1 MSSAAFAFL
10 ITVAVAG
17 VLYVF
22 IYPMISGEKRAQ
34 QRLKEISIDE
44 IQAKR
49 GRAKSSDA
57 AGSRRQQVEDTLKQ
71 IEARQKNVK
80 NPPIEIRLQQAG
92 LSITKK
98 QFYMFSAAAGLLS
111 FALMYMSGMG
121 LMLAIPAILAGGFG
135 IPRWVIG
142 YLKKKRENKFIL
154 ELPNAIDVIVR
165 GVKAGLPIG
174 DCIRIIANETSEPV
188 KGEFRQI
195 AEGQAVGMS
204 LSDSAAKM
212 YERVPLPEANFFG
225 IVLAIQQQAGGNLSE
240 ALGNLSRVL
249 RERKKMSAK
258 IKAMSMEAKAS
269 AAIIASLPFAVM
281 MLVYLTS
288 PGYIELLWTTPT
300 GRVLM
305 AGSAMWMTMG
315 VLVMR
320 KMINFDF

>member
-1 MSSAAFAFL
+1 MSSVAFAFL
-10 ITVAVAG
+10 ITVAVGG

-22 IYPMISGEKRAQ
+22 IYPLISGEKRAE
-34 QRLKEISIDE
+34 QRLKEISVDE

-49 GRAKSSDA
+49 GRKPADA
-57 AGSRRQQVEDTLKQ
+57 TTSRRQQVEDTLKQ

-92 LSITKK
+92 LSITKR
-98 QFYMFSAAAGLLS
+98 QFYIFSALAGLLS
-111 FALMYMSGMG
+111 FALMFMSGMG
-121 LMLAIPAILAGGFG
+121 LFLALPAFVAGGVG

-142 YLKKKRENKFIL
+142 FLKKRRENKFIH

-165 GVKAGLPIG
+165 GVRAGLPIG
-174 DCIRIIANETSEPV
+174 DCIRIIAAETVDPV
-188 KGEFRQI
+188 KSEFRQI

-204 LSDSAAKM
+204 LSESAAKM

-269 AAIIASLPFAVM
+269 AVIIASLPIAVM
-281 MLVYLTS
+281 LLVYITS
-288 PGYIELLWTTPT
+288 PGYIELLWTTST
-300 GRVLM
+300 GRVM
-305 AGSAMWMTMG
+305 IAGSAMWMLMG

-320 KMINFDF
+320 RMINFDF

>member
-1 MSSAAFAFL
+1 MSSMAFAFL
-10 ITVAVAG
+10 ITVAVGG

-22 IYPMISGEKRAQ
+22 IYPLISGEKRAEA
-34 QRLKEISIDE
+34 RLKEISFDE

-49 GRAKSSDA
+49 SRNKTPDTATA
-57 AGSRRQQVEDTLKQ
+57 RRQQVEDTLKQ
-71 IEARQKNVK
+71 LEARQKNAK

-92 LSITKK
+92 LSISKK
-98 QFYMFSAAAGLLS
+98 QFLLFSVVAGIFSFGLMF
-111 FALMYMSGMG
+111 MSGMG
-121 LMLAIPAILAGGFG
+121 LLLALPAGIAGGFG

-142 YLKKKRENKFIL
+142 YLKKKREAKFIL

-188 KGEFRQI
+188 RGEFRQI

-204 LSDSAAKM
+204 LSASAAKM
-212 YERVPLPEANFFG
+212 YERVPLAEANFFG

-269 AAIIASLPFAVM
+269 AAIIASLPIAVM

-288 PGYIELLWTTPT
+288 PGYIELLWTTST

-305 AGSAMWMTMG
+305 AGSLVWMLMG
-315 VLVMR
+315 VMVMR

>member
-1 MSSAAFAFL
+1 MSSIAFAFM
-10 ITVAVAG
+10 ITVAVGG

-22 IYPMISGEKRAQ
+22 VYPLISGENRVE
-34 QRLKEISIDE
+34 QRMKDISADE
-44 IQAKR
+44 IHARRSRKV
-49 GRAKSSDA
+49 ADSA
-57 AGSRRQQVEDTLKQ
+57 TSRRQQVEESLKQ
-71 IEARQKNVK
+71 LEAKQKNAK

-92 LSITKK
+92 LSTTKK
-98 QFYMFSAAAGLLS
+98 QYYLFSAAAGLLG
-111 FALMYMSGMG
+111 FVLMLFSGMG
-121 LMLAIPAILAGGFG
+121 LLLAVPAGIAAGFG

-142 YLKKKRENKFIL
+142 YLKQKREQKFIL

-174 DCIRIIANETSEPV
+174 DCIRIIANETVEPV
-188 KGEFRQI
+188 RGEFRLI
-195 AEGQAVGMS
+195 AEGQAIGMS

-269 AAIIASLPFAVM
+269 AGIIASLPFAVM
-281 MLVYLTS
+281 ILVYLTS

-300 GRVLM
+300 GRVLL
-305 AGSAMWMTMG
+305 AGSAAWMSVG
-315 VLVMR
+315 VFVMR
-320 KMINFDF
+320 RMINFDF

>member
-1 MSSAAFAFL
+1 MSSMAYAFL
-10 ITVAVAG
+10 ITVAVGG

-22 IYPMISGEKRAQ
+22 IYPMISGEKRVE
-34 QRLKEISIDE
+34 QRMREISADE

-49 GRAKSSDA
+49 GRKTADNA
-57 AGSRRQQVEDTLKQ
+57 TARRQQVEDTLKQ
-71 IEARQKNVK
+71 LEAKQKNVK
-80 NPPIEIRLQQAG
+80 NPPIEMRLQQAG

-98 QFYMFSAAAGLLS
+98 QFYVYSGIAGLIAFLAML
-111 FALMYMSGMG
+111 FSGMG
-121 LMLAIPAILAGGFG
+121 LWLALAAIPAGAFG
-135 IPRWVIG
+135 IPRWVVG
-142 YLKKKRENKFIL
+142 YLKKKREAKFIL

-165 GVKAGLPIG
+165 GVRAGLPIG
-174 DCIRIIANETSEPV
+174 DCIRIIAAETTEPV
-188 KGEFRQI
+188 KGEFRLI
-195 AEGQAVGMS
+195 AEGQAIGMS
-204 LSDSAAKM
+204 LSESAQKL

-249 RERKKMSAK
+249 RERKKMAQK

-269 AAIIASLPFAVM
+269 ASIIASLPFGVM

-288 PGYIELLWTTPT
+288 PNYIELLWTTPT
-300 GRVLM
+300 GRVLL

>member
-1 MSSAAFAFL
+1 MSSLAFAFL
-10 ITVAVAG
+10 ITVAVGG

-22 IYPMISGEKRAQ
+22 IYPMISGEKRVE
-34 QRLKEISIDE
+34 QRLKEISVDE

-49 GRAKSSDA
+49 GRKTADA
-57 AGSRRQQVEDTLKQ
+57 TTSRRQQVEDTLKQ
-71 IEARQKNVK
+71 IEAKQKNVK
-80 NPPIEIRLQQAG
+80 NPPIEVRLQQAG
-92 LSITKK
+92 LSMTKK
-98 QFYMFSAAAGLLS
+98 QYYLFSAASGLVM
-111 FALMYMSGMG
+111 FAFMFLFSGMG
-121 LMLAIPAILAGGFG
+121 LFVAIPAAGAAAFG
-135 IPRWVIG
+135 TPRWVVG
-142 YLKKKRENKFIL
+142 YLKKKREKKFIK
-154 ELPNAIDVIVR
+154 EMPNAIDIIVR

-174 DCIRIIANETSEPV
+174 DCIRIIANEATEPV

-204 LSDSAAKM
+204 LQDSALKM

-225 IVLAIQQQAGGNLSE
+225 IVLAIQAQAGGNLSE

-249 RERKKMSAK
+249 RERKKMSDK

-281 MLVYLTS
+281 MLVFLTS

-305 AGSAMWMTMG
+305 AGSAVWMLMG
-315 VLVMR
+315 VMVMR

>member
-1 MSSAAFAFL
+1 MSSIAFAFL
-10 ITVAVAG
+10 ITVAVGGA
-17 VLYVF
+17 LYVF
-22 IYPMISGEKRAQ
+22 IYPLISGEKRAE
-34 QRLKEISIDE
+34 QRLKEISVDE

-49 GRAKSSDA
+49 GRKPADA
-57 AGSRRQQVEDTLKQ
+57 TTSRRQQVEDTLKQ

-92 LSITKK
+92 LSITKR
-98 QFYMFSAAAGLLS
+98 QFYIFSALAGVVS
-111 FALMYMSGMG
+111 FALMFMSGMG
-121 LMLAIPAILAGGFG
+121 LLLALPAFLAGAVG

-142 YLKKKRENKFIL
+142 YLKKRRENKFIH

-174 DCIRIIANETSEPV
+174 DCIRIIAAETVDPV
-188 KGEFRQI
+188 KSEFRQI

-204 LSDSAAKM
+204 LSESSAKL

-269 AAIIASLPFAVM
+269 AAIIASLPIAVM
-281 MLVYLTS
+281 LLVYLTS
-288 PGYIELLWTTPT
+288 PGYIELLWTTST
-300 GRVLM
+300 GRVLI
-305 AGSAMWMTMG
+305 AGSAMWMLMG

-320 KMINFDF
+320 RMINFDF

>member
-1 MSSAAFAFL
+1 MSSVAFAFL
-10 ITVAVAG
+10 ITVAVGG

-22 IYPMISGEKRAQ
+22 IYPLISGEKRAE
-34 QRLKEISIDE
+34 QRLKEISVDE

-49 GRAKSSDA
+49 SRKPADA
-57 AGSRRQQVEDTLKQ
+57 TTSRRQQVEDTLKQ

-92 LSITKK
+92 LSTTKR
-98 QFYMFSAAAGLLS
+98 QFYIFSGLAGLLS
-111 FALMYMSGMG
+111 FALMFMSGMG
-121 LMLAIPAILAGGFG
+121 LFLALPAFVAGGVG

-142 YLKKKRENKFIL
+142 FLKKRRENKFIH

-165 GVKAGLPIG
+165 GVRAGLPIG
-174 DCIRIIANETSEPV
+174 DCIRIIAAETVDPV
-188 KGEFRQI
+188 KSEFRQI

-204 LSDSAAKM
+204 LSESAAKM

-269 AAIIASLPFAVM
+269 AVIIASLPIAVM
-281 MLVYLTS
+281 LLVYITS
-288 PGYIELLWTTPT
+288 PGYIELLWTTST
-300 GRVLM
+300 GRVM
-305 AGSAMWMTMG
+305 IAGSVMWMLMG

-320 KMINFDF
+320 RMINFDF